1 MDNKCKLASFA
12 STMYPNIKFNTITE
26 MGSRTWASS
35 IEAGI
40 TLYMDPNQLVYKIVP
55 VADWD
60 GGDDLIGAI
69 PFVAGEIIQFT
80 ALHWQSDWNGYEVG
94 FDEVEIVGCYSQG
107 PHNYYIDVENSMVLE
122 HWENEDED
130 DDEEFDDCVFPKEEE
145 EQISINAILFKLTEL
160 VEDSI
165 SVMDEDDRAFL
176 KRAMKQLD
184 ETRDNSNRVG

>member
-40 TLYMDPNQLVYKIVP
+40 TLYMDPDQLVYKMVP

-80 ALHWQSDWNGYEVG
+80 ALHWQSDRNGYEVG
-94 FDEVEIVGCYSQG
+94 FDEVEIVRCYSQG

-122 HWENEDED
+122 HWENED
-130 DDEEFDDCVFPKEEE
+130 DDEKFDDCVFPKEEE

>member
-40 TLYMDPNQLVYKIVP
+40 TLYMDPNQLVYKIAP
-55 VADWD
+55 ITDWD
-60 GGDDLIGAI
+60 GEDDLIGAI

-80 ALHWQSDWNGYEVG
+80 ALHWQSDRYGYEVG

-107 PHNYYIDVENSMVLE
+107 PHNYYIDTENSIVLE
-122 HWENEDED
+122 HWENEED
-130 DDEEFDDCVFPKEEE
+130 DDEEFNEHVFPKEEE
-145 EQISINAILFKLTEL
+145 EQISTNAILFKLTEL
-160 VEDSI
+160 VEGSI
-165 SVMDEDDRAFL
+165 SVVDEDDRAFL
-176 KRAMKQLD
+176 KRAMKQL
-184 ETRDNSNRVG
+184 EGVHDNSNRVG

>member
-1 MDNKCKLASFA
+1 MDQWCPLVSFA

-80 ALHWQSDWNGYEVG
+80 ALHWQSDRNGYDVG
-94 FDEVEIVGCYSQG
+94 FDEVEIVRCYSQG

>member
-12 STMYPNIKFNTITE
+12 STMYPNIKFSTITE

-35 IEAGI
+35 IEADI
-40 TLYMDPNQLVYKIVP
+40 TLYMDPDQLVYKMVP

-80 ALHWQSDWNGYEVG
+80 ALHWQSDRNGYEVG
-94 FDEVEIVGCYSQG
+94 FDEVEIVRCYSQG

-122 HWENEDED
+122 HWENED
-130 DDEEFDDCVFPKEEE
+130 DDEKFDDCVFPKEEE

>member
-35 IEAGI
+35 IETGI
-40 TLYMDPNQLVYKIVP
+40 TLYMDPNQLVYKMVP

-107 PHNYYIDVENSMVLE
+107 PHNYYIDIENSMVLE
-122 HWENEDED
+122 HWENEN
-130 DDEEFDDCVFPKEEE
+130 DDEESDDWIFPKEEE

-184 ETRDNSNRVG
+184 ETRDNSNGVG

>member
-12 STMYPNIKFNTITE
+12 STTYPNIKFNTITE

-40 TLYMDPNQLVYKIVP
+40 TLYMDPDQLVYKMMP
-55 VADWD
+55 LADWD
-60 GGDDLIGAI
+60 GEDDLIGAI

-107 PHNYYIDVENSMVLE
+107 PHNYYIDIENSMVLE
-122 HWENEDED
+122 HWENEDD
-130 DDEEFDDCVFPKEEE
+130 DKWRPTGIFPKEEE

-184 ETRDNSNRVG
+184 ETSDNSNRVG

>member
-40 TLYMDPNQLVYKIVP
+40 TLYMDPDQRVYKMMP
-55 VADWD
+55 LADWD
-60 GGDDLIGAI
+60 GEDDLIGAI

-107 PHNYYIDVENSMVLE
+107 PHNYYIDIENSMVLE
-122 HWENEDED
+122 HWENEDD
-130 DDEEFDDCVFPKEEE
+130 DKWRPTDIFPKEEE

-184 ETRDNSNRVG
+184 ETSDNSNRVG

>member
-35 IEAGI
+35 IEVDI
-40 TLYMDPNQLVYKIVP
+40 TLYMDPDQLVYKMVP

-107 PHNYYIDVENSMVLE
+107 PHNYYIDIENSMVLE
-122 HWENEDED
+122 HWENED
-130 DDEEFDDCVFPKEEE
+130 DDEEFDDHVFPKEEE

-165 SVMDEDDRAFL
+165 SVMNEDDRAFL
-176 KRAMKQLD
+176 KRVMKQLD
-184 ETRDNSNRVG
+184 ETCDNSNGVG

>member
-35 IEAGI
+35 IETGI

-55 VADWD
+55 VTDWD

-107 PHNYYIDVENSMVLE
+107 PHNYYIDIENSMVLE
-122 HWENEDED
+122 HWENEN
-130 DDEEFDDCVFPKEEE
+130 DDEESDDWIFPKEEE

-184 ETRDNSNRVG
+184 ETRDNSNGVG